1 MLAYRQDSRQQASPT
16 RNNLLAH
23 HHQKPMM
30 MPQPIPS
37 SSSPNLMNLS
47 NSSPGPTIHNRPKKK
62 LTTPRPM
69 QPRNHRKNHQNRWF
83 SSLNLNLSSS
93 SPGSTFP
100 RKDRIISSNPSQ
112 NSQHRCSSSFPAS
125 TTRCN
130 PHHLG
135 PAAVMIG

>member
-16 RNNLLAH
+16 RNNPLAH

-37 SSSPNLMNLS
+37 SSSPNL

-62 LTTPRPM
+62 LTTLRPM

-83 SSLNLNLSSS
+83 SSLNLNLNSSS
-93 SPGSTFP
+93 SQGSTFP
-100 RKDRIISSNPSQ
+100 RKDRIISSNPSRI
-112 NSQHRCSSSFPAS
+112 SQHRCSSNFPAS
-125 TTRCN
+125 TTPCN

-135 PAAVMIG
+135 PAAVIIG